1 MSVGAGGA
9 VVGVTAG
16 LDTGSAGAATTG
28 AAACAAAARVGV
40 AAGLACCADL
50 ATLAVARWAAAGGVA
65 ALSVDAGCAETTG
78 FDTGRF
84 SIRNTSAAA
93 ASRIDIAHRG
103 GRPLR
108 VRGACGSATRESL
121 QPWL

>member
-1 MSVGAGGA
+1 MSVGGGA

-16 LDTGSAGAATTG
+16 LDAGSAGAAATG
-28 AAACAAAARVGV
+28 AAACATGARAGV

-50 ATLAVARWAAAGGVA
+50 ATLAVARWAAGGGVA
-65 ALSVDAGCAETTG
+65 VLSVAAGFAETTG

-84 SIRNTSAAA
+84 SIRKTSATA
-93 ASRIDIAHRG
+93 ASTTDITHRG
-103 GRPLR
+103 GRWGR
-108 VRGACGSATRESL
+108 RRGACGSATRESL